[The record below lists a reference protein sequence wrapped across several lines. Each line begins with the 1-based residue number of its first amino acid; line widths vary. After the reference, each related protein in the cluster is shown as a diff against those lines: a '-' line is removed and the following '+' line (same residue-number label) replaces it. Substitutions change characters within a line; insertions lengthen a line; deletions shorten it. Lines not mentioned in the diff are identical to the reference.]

1 MGNTTTTIKEIDEA
15 GLKDLLGDKTTIVI
29 DTRGPPLFNANFIV
43 GSVSIPPPVFDKF
56 GPAILNHYSNV
67 VVIDTPDNAKKV
79 AEDLG
84 KKGGITVKGWFNAE
98 KISGVKLPVKSID
111 KTDPNA
117 LAEIL
122 KTDKDVLVLDVRTP
136 TECDATGVVK
146 GSINIPLGELAG
158 KLGEVPKDKKII
170 THCAGGVRAVT
181 AYSLLLKENY
191 ENVSALACSFDD
203 IKNGG
208 AEIVKKT
215 A

>member
-1 MGNTTTTIKEIDEA
+1 MVDTTTIKEIDEA
-15 GLKDLLGDKTTIVI
+15 GLKDFLGEKTTIVI
-29 DTRGPPLFNANFIV
+29 DTRDKSLFNANFIV
-43 GSVSIPPPVFDKF
+43 GSVSVPPMIFEKY
-56 GPAILNHYSNV
+56 GPAIGKHYSNV
-67 VVIDTPDNAKKV
+67 VVIDTPDNAKKA
-79 AEDLG
+79 AEDLE
-84 KKGGITVKGWFNAE
+84 KKGGLTVKGWFNAE

-122 KTDKDVLVLDVRTP
+122 KTDKDVLVVDVRLP
-136 TECDATGVVK
+136 TEGDANGVVK
-146 GSINIPLGELAG
+146 DSKNIPLGDLPG
-158 KLGEVPKDKKII
+158 KLGEIPKDKKIF